1 MQNYNCEL
9 KERKMEAAEGNG
21 VVKKHTNGKHQNTL
35 VYALS
40 QNCAGDVNV
49 ES

>member
-21 VVKKHTNGKHQNTL
+21 VKKQNGKHQNTM

-40 QNCAGDVNV
+40 QNNQGNVNV